1 MNEIS
6 EKNSRKR
13 KLHKSVEFSLFAT
26 SYLPLFLLL
35 IVRQIS
41 QNNKYL
47 SWAGI
52 NWESVLIL
60 IQKFGLSILLIAIS
74 LFGLLGLIQSIK
86 NISQEAR
93 INGHPIVIK
102 DVKNRNAEAISY
114 IGTYIIPFL
123 FQDYSDWYSL
133 ISILF
138 LLFVIYKIYINST
151 LMLINPILNINYSLY
166 EIEFYDTKDHS
177 KYKSGLM
184 ITKDKFL
191 QEDDS
196 HLIHNIG
203 PKLYFGVL
211 NEENR
216 KTTTI

>member
-1 MNEIS
+1 MSGSI
-6 EKNSRKR
+6 EKDNRKR

-26 SYLPLFLLL
+26 SYLPLFFLM

-41 QNNKYL
+41 QNNQYL
-47 SWAGI
+47 NWAGFNI
-52 NWESVLIL
+52 EAIL
-60 IQKFGLSILLIAIS
+60 LLFQKFGLSILLFAIS
-74 LFGLLGLIQSIK
+74 FVGILGLRLSIK
-86 NISQEAR
+86 NISREAK
-93 INGHPIVIK
+93 INGHPVTIK

-151 LMLINPILNINYSLY
+151 LMLINPILNIKYSLY
-166 EIEFYDTKDHS
+166 EIEFYDTKDHT
-177 KYKSGLM
+177 KYKSGLI

-203 PKLYFGVL
+203 PKLYFGVI

-216 KTTTI
+216 ETTII